1 MDVAG
6 LQDLIARALAAGGTL
21 EAPAGGRVLRI
32 EAGAVARPAIAGD
45 MLAAAGPAVVLP
57 AGAIV
62 APCYGIVHLTPS
74 PGAPP
79 FVRVGDTVAAGQR
92 VCLVEA
98 MKVFHPVTAPVAG
111 RVAEILAEAGVEVA
125 RGAALLR
132 VDAAAGG
139 G

>member
-6 LQDLIARALAAGGTL
+6 LQALIGRALAAGDTL
-21 EAPAGGRVLRI
+21 EVPAGGRVLRI
-32 EAGAVARPAIAGD
+32 EAGAVARPAAASDMVAASGPTIA
-45 MLAAAGPAVVLP
+45 LP

-79 FVRVGDTVAAGQR
+79 FVRVGDAVAVGQR

-111 RVAEILAEAGVEVA
+111 RVAEILAEAGAEVA

-132 VDAAAGG
+132 VDAGAHAG
-139 G
+139 